1 MEATASQITTTR
13 KGNGVNIDGMTW
25 EVDGLLV
32 ASVTRSRKHVN
43 CWYLRLYYG
52 PDEYDIETCRF
63 LNDAQNVAYAHACKF
78 R

>member
-1 MEATASQITTTR
+1 MEATAEITTTR
-13 KGNGVNIDGMTW
+13 QGNDLLPDGMTW

-43 CWYLRLYYG
+43 CWYLRLYTG
-52 PDEYDIETCRF
+52 PDEYTIESCRY
-63 LNDAQNVAYAHACKF
+63 LNDAENVAYAHACKF